1 MQTLTGKHWIKP
13 NCNPCVWL
21 CNSVNVL
28 KYLVKY
34 FLLAVM
40 LLRSEWL
47 LQASV
52 LTLLLLLLLLMWTL
66 SACFV
71 RRDTA
76 HPHRRWCDLPTS
88 LMSGRREGRHGSRW
102 GSESGWLKLRLH
114 FISLMF
120 RYLRVTCFAITIW
133 QDLTWGLQPSDK
145 QIGFFSRKSSRFFAF
160 NQTKLSSVL
169 NTLTNPS
176 RIDSFREKI
185 QQNLHKGCRESEQK
199 TLGSVGCI
207 NCPP

>member
-28 KYLVKY
+28 KCLVKY

-52 LTLLLLLLLLMWTL
+52 LTLLLLLLLLLLMWTL

-71 RRDTA
+71 RRDTP
-76 HPHRRWCDLPTS
+76 HPPTS
-88 LMSGRREGRHGSRW
+88 LMSGRREGRHGSGSRW
-102 GSESGWLKLRLH
+102 GSEKLRLH